1 MGVMC
6 AARAS
11 MRRCVS
17 GSMRKPPWF
26 GVWSVDITPHTSARS
41 SGLIIA
47 ERKEFDRRGTL
58 LLPVDIIKV
67 KELLGDRG
75 P

>member
-1 MGVMC
+1 
-6 AARAS
+6 
-11 MRRCVS
+11 
-17 GSMRKPPWF
+17 
-26 GVWSVDITPHTSARS
+26 
-41 SGLIIA
+41 LIIA
-47 ERKEFDRRGTL
+47 ERKEFDRQGTL